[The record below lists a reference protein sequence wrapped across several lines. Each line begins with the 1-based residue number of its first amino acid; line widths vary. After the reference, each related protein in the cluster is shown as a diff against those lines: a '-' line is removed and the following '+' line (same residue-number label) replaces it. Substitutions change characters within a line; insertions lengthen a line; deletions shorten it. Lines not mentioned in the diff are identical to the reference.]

1 MEPLRRG
8 VEAAQLDLRRE
19 RRELVAIERC
29 LIVGA
34 DPPPPA
40 RPLSAVPPSH

>member
-8 VEAAQLDLRRE
+8 VEAAQLDHRRG
-19 RRELVAIERC
+19 RGELVAIERC
-29 LIVGA
+29 LVFGA